1 MKTIILTLTAPS
13 VTPFVEKY
21 STDVFSPLFCFENNA
36 AFCKTEVIFG
46 DLVEWPKKKRKKICV
61 YMLESLRWI

>member
-13 VTPFVEKY
+13 VTPLWNNIAQMFV
-21 STDVFSPLFCFENNA
+21 FFPRCFFWGLFLENNA

-46 DLVEWPKKKRKKICV
+46 DLVEWPKKDDDMCI
-61 YMLESLRWI
+61 YA